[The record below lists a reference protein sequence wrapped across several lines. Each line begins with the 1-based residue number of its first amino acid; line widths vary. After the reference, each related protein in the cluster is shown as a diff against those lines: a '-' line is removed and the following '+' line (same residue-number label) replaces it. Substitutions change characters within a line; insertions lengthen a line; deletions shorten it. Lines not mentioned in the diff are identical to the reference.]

1 MSAVSVAGFVFAVVT
16 VGAAAFQVAL
26 ALGAPWGAYAMGG
39 KYPGRFPAP
48 MRVAAVV
55 QALILGG
62 LAGVVLARAGLM
74 LATWAPTASWLI
86 WVAVAFSAVS
96 LLLNSITTSTGERL
110 VWVPIA
116 IVMLASSLAVA
127 LLG

>member
-1 MSAVSVAGFVFAVVT
+1 MSAVSIAGLVFAAAAA
-16 VGAAAFQVAL
+16 GAAAFQVAL
-26 ALGAPWGAYAMGG
+26 ALGAPWCAYAMGFN
-39 KYPGRFPAP
+39 YTATIH
-48 MRVAAVV
+48 MSTLVAAVV

-110 VWVPIA
+110 VWVPVA
-116 IVMLASSLAVA
+116 IVMLASSLAAA